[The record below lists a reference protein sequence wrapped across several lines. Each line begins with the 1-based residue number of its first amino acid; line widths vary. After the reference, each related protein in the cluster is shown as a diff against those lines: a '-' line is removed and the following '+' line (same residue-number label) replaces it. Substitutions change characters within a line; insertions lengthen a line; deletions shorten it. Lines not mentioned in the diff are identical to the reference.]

1 MENSNR
7 HNTITL
13 ILPYGRETIHTETDD
28 LTLNIQ
34 DFLIKYLNSDNTFN
48 CSRIYITSSTKLI
61 SRYETVNN
69 LIKTG
74 FVTLEIHPTLDGG
87 GGLIDMFMGIIK
99 IGEFFSI
106 IPDIIIWLGKTIL
119 WLFQFIPWFLGT
131 FLNPMSV
138 GKDIVGALMTIMTAI
153 LMIPIDLFFAL
164 TQYGAMTL
172 GNMMSSIWGWDQ
184 SNLTEEDKKS
194 NYFKDSQNCNDKKY
208 YLGENN
214 TVPFSV
220 LLGTIVCPPMG
231 VFMVYGFTGWIN
243 IFICLAL
250 TMLFYFPG
258 LFYALLIVYN

>member
-13 ILPYGRETIHTETDD
+13 ILPYGRETIYTETGD
-28 LTLNIQ
+28 LKLNIL

-48 CSRIYITSSTKLI
+48 SSRIYITSSNKLI

-74 FVTLEIHPTLDGG
+74 FTTLEIHPTLDGG

-99 IGEFFSI
+99 IGEFFAI

-119 WLFQFIPWFLGT
+119 WLLQFIPWFLGT

-184 SNLTEEDKKS
+184 SNLTEEDKTS

-208 YLGENN
+208 YLGANN
-214 TVPFSV
+214 TVPFSI
-220 LLGTIVCPPMG
+220 LLGTIICPPLG
-231 VFMVYGFTGWIN
+231 VFMIYGFTGWIN